1 MPEFR
6 PSVRIRRIARTLRE
20 WRDTTS
26 LQSGEVAAKA
36 GWSASKQSRLES
48 GNHLIT
54 PADVMTLALL
64 YDVAEPVRDEV
75 FNSTIAAQEP
85 GWWER
90 VAQDALAADVLAYV
104 ELESEANRVR
114 TFKIDLVPGLLQTSE
129 YAAAL
134 GRAAL
139 PPASEEVVQHRVD
152 ARVRRQSRLT
162 SDNPI
167 SIHAV
172 VTEGAL
178 RTVAGGPGVMTRQ
191 LDQLTQTMTLPNV
204 DLRVIAARS
213 GAYPSMGNA
222 FSILSFH
229 TDEPDVGY
237 VELVEKGVYLEQ
249 ETDVERY
256 RLNFTGLQEVAL
268 DHYESLELISTIRS
282 GLAE

>member
-6 PSVRIRRIARTLRE
+6 PSVRIKRIARTLRE
-20 WRDTTS
+20 WRDTTGS
-26 LQSGEVAAKA
+26 QSGEVAAKA

-48 GNHLIT
+48 GNHPIT

-64 YDVAEPVRDEV
+64 YDVAETVRDEV
-75 FNSTIAAQEP
+75 FNATIAAQEP

-114 TFKIDLVPGLLQTSE
+114 TFKIDLIPGLLQTKE

-139 PPASEEVVQHRVD
+139 PPASEEIVQHRVD
-152 ARVRRQSRLT
+152 ARTRRQSRLT

-167 SIHAV
+167 NIHTV

-178 RTVAGGPGVMTRQ
+178 RTVVGGPGVMYRQ
-191 LDQLTQTMTLPNV
+191 LDQLAELMALPNV

-229 TDEPDVGY
+229 TSEPDVGY

-249 ETDVERY
+249 EADVERY

-268 DHYESLELISTIRS
+268 DHGESLELISTIRS